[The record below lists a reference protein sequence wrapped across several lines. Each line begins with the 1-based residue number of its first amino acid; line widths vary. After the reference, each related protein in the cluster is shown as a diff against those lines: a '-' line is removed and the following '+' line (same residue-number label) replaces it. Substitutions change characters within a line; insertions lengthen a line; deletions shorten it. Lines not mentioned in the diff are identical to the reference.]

1 MQKHV
6 QKHVSAASFPLK
18 RSDLRWHTSP
28 YDNPGTV
35 NVYMIKLGTI
45 EVASL
50 DRFEPT
56 EPPFPPALSD
66 RSSAIDPAAPD
77 HPPEANANSASSGTG
92 VGSDSAIA
100 AGAQPRDLLAPTPT
114 WSMEPTHPSANHF
127 AGHTQSAHSA
137 PAYDATAHDAPAH
150 DVFGHNLLANNP
162 KLPSFEEIVRQY
174 QRDVRL
180 YVARFLGRH
189 AAVDDVAQEVFVQ
202 VYRSLDQFA
211 GRSPLKAWIF
221 GIARNCVGTWF
232 RQQNRQ
238 IRFRSLDLDLDLAQ
252 FHWQKSHA
260 TQASE
265 SETVAGVDSDTETQL
280 ATLRGCLAKLKPP
293 QRALVQQFYFEQV
306 TAESIAQQQGRGA
319 GAIRMA
325 LLRIREALAKCV
337 RQQLARRSTHE

>member
-1 MQKHV
+1 MI
-6 QKHVSAASFPLK
+6 K
-18 RSDLRWHTSP
+18 R
-28 YDNPGTV
+28 GTV
-35 NVYMIKLGTI
+35 
-45 EVASL
+45 EVARL
-50 DRFEPT
+50 DRYQPT
-56 EPPFPPALSD
+56 ERPLPPATSD
-66 RSSAIDPAAPD
+66 RSSAIDPSATNPPPQPDANAAP
-77 HPPEANANSASSGTG
+77 SGNG
-92 VGSDSAIA
+92 VGPDSALA
-100 AGAQPRDLLAPTPT
+100 AGGKPRGSQALEPT
-114 WSMEPTHPSANHF
+114 WSAAPRHPSRSHLAAHE
-127 AGHTQSAHSA
+127 AAAHEAAAHEAAAHESAAHG
-137 PAYDATAHDAPAH
+137 PADQRPY
-150 DVFGHNLLANNP
+150 
-162 KLPSFEEIVRQY
+162 LPSFEEIVRQY
-174 QRDVRL
+174 QREVRL

-260 TQASE
+260 AQTIDTE
-265 SETVAGVDSDTETQL
+265 SVAGVDSDTETQL
-280 ATLRGCLAKLKPP
+280 ATLRSCLAKLKPP

-306 TAESIAQQQGRGA
+306 TAESIARQHGRGA

-337 RQQLARRSTHE
+337 RQQLARESTHE

>member
-1 MQKHV
+1 
-6 QKHVSAASFPLK
+6 
-18 RSDLRWHTSP
+18 
-28 YDNPGTV
+28 
-35 NVYMIKLGTI
+35 MIKLGTI
-45 EVASL
+45 EVARL

-56 EPPFPPALSD
+56 DPPFPPAPSD
-66 RSSAIDPAAPD
+66 RRSAIDPAATD

-100 AGAQPRDLLAPTPT
+100 AGGQPRNSLAVEPT
-114 WSMEPTHPSANHF
+114 WSTEPTHPSARHLE
-127 AGHTQSAHSA
+127 GHA
-137 PAYDATAHDAPAH
+137 PTAHDPIAR
-150 DVFGHNLLANNP
+150 NP
-162 KLPSFEEIVRQY
+162 TLPSFEEIVRQY

-260 TQASE
+260 TPASE

-280 ATLRGCLAKLKPP
+280 SALRGCLSKLKPP
-293 QRALVQQFYFEQV
+293 QRALVQQYYFEQV

>member
-1 MQKHV
+1 M
-6 QKHVSAASFPLK
+6 
-18 RSDLRWHTSP
+18 
-28 YDNPGTV
+28 
-35 NVYMIKLGTI
+35 
-45 EVASL
+45 
-50 DRFEPT
+50 
-56 EPPFPPALSD
+56 
-66 RSSAIDPAAPD
+66 
-77 HPPEANANSASSGTG
+77 
-92 VGSDSAIA
+92 
-100 AGAQPRDLLAPTPT
+100 
-114 WSMEPTHPSANHF
+114 
-127 AGHTQSAHSA
+127 
-137 PAYDATAHDAPAH
+137 
-150 DVFGHNLLANNP
+150 
-162 KLPSFEEIVRQY
+162 
-174 QRDVRL
+174 RL

-252 FHWQKSHA
+252 FHWQKSDA
-260 TQASE
+260 AQKIDTE
-265 SETVAGVDSDTETQL
+265 SVAGVDSDTETQL
-280 ATLRGCLAKLKPP
+280 ATLRSCLAKLKPP

-306 TAESIAQQQGRGA
+306 TAESIAQQHGRGA

>member
-1 MQKHV
+1 
-6 QKHVSAASFPLK
+6 
-18 RSDLRWHTSP
+18 
-28 YDNPGTV
+28 
-35 NVYMIKLGTI
+35 MIKLGTV
-45 EVASL
+45 EVACL
-50 DRFEPT
+50 DRFRPT
-56 EPPFPPALSD
+56 ERPLPPTPND
-66 RSSAIDPAAPD
+66 RSSAIDPSATDP
-77 HPPEANANSASSGTG
+77 PPEADANAASSGNG
-92 VGSDSAIA
+92 LGPDSAVA
-100 AGAQPRDLLAPTPT
+100 AGAQPRGSLALEPT
-114 WSMEPTHPSANHF
+114 WSAEPRHPSRSHPAAHESAANESAANES
-127 AGHTQSAHSA
+127 AGQR
-137 PAYDATAHDAPAH
+137 PY
-150 DVFGHNLLANNP
+150 
-162 KLPSFEEIVRQY
+162 LPSFEEIVRQY
-174 QRDVRL
+174 QREVRL

-252 FHWQKSHA
+252 FHWQKSDVA
-260 TQASE
+260 QTIDTE
-265 SETVAGVDSDTETQL
+265 SVAGVDSDTETQL
-280 ATLRGCLAKLKPP
+280 ATLRSCLGKLKPP

-306 TAESIAQQQGRGA
+306 TAESIAQQHGRGA

>member
-1 MQKHV
+1 M
-6 QKHVSAASFPLK
+6 
-18 RSDLRWHTSP
+18 
-28 YDNPGTV
+28 

-45 EVASL
+45 EVARL

-56 EPPFPPALSD
+56 EPPFPPTPSD

-92 VGSDSAIA
+92 VGSDSAMVA
-100 AGAQPRDLLAPTPT
+100 EGQPRNSLAVEPN
-114 WSMEPTHPSANHF
+114 WSTEPTHPAARHLE
-127 AGHTQSAHSA
+127 GHA
-137 PAYDATAHDAPAH
+137 PTAHAPIAR
-150 DVFGHNLLANNP
+150 NP
-162 KLPSFEEIVRQY
+162 TLPSFEEIVRQY

-252 FHWQKSHA
+252 FHWQQSHA

-265 SETVAGVDSDTETQL
+265 SETIAGVDSDTETQL
-280 ATLRGCLAKLKPP
+280 ASLRGCLAKLKPP
-293 QRALVQQFYFEQV
+293 QRALVQQYYFEQV